1 MSSPA
6 GGISQ
11 GNEGSP
17 RCLVEAET
25 TSDDVCSH
33 VWMWGGGEG
42 GGGKAILSQICN
54 IKKTKDK
61 KEDLKKG
68 R

>member
-1 MSSPA
+1 MQQPMSSPA

-25 TSDDVCSH
+25 TLLTSASVC
-33 VWMWGGGEG
+33 VGGGAGSHFQLDLQYE
-42 GGGKAILSQICN
+42 KA
-54 IKKTKDK
+54 KDK
-61 KEDLKKG
+61 KEYF
-68 R
+68 